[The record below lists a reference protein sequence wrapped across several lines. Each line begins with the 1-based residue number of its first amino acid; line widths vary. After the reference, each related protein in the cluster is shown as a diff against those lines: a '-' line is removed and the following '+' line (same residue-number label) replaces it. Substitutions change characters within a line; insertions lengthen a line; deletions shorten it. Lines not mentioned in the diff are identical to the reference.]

1 MLFDPD
7 IPKPALILGIA
18 GVVPFFLPALATA
31 GGSSELLHQALQLQF
46 GYAAVILSFL
56 GGVHWGRALAG
67 SAEDVNLPRLIWS
80 VIPSL
85 IGWGLLMLPDAKMIA
100 VGFAIAFTLAF
111 IIDSKAS
118 KTGWFPEWYG
128 SLRKLLTTAV
138 LVSFILTLTTGLGIV
153 TG

>member
-7 IPKPALILGIA
+7 IPKPALILGI
-18 GVVPFFLPALATA
+18 GSVVPFFLPALATA
-31 GGSSELLHQALQLQF
+31 GGSSELLHTALQMQF

-67 SAEDVNLPRLIWS
+67 GAEDLNWPRLVWS
-80 VIPSL
+80 LIPAL

-100 VGFAIAFTLAF
+100 VGFAVAFTLAF

-118 KTGWFPEWYG
+118 KTGWFPVWYG
-128 SLRKLLTTAV
+128 GLRKLLTTAI
-138 LVSFILTLTTGLGIV
+138 LVSFILTVTAGLTVVSG
-153 TG
+153 